1 MVVRIMAA
9 PALLVLAALPVAA
22 PQAQTPLP
30 DVNITAPAPPSRQKG
45 FTPYTS
51 HTRVEED
58 KWPAMP
64 CTGGL
69 SRIDMGPG
77 GKCQYGGAIET
88 FMAMAGRSTVDVQCD
103 ISHQLVIADAGGY
116 QIEAD
121 VLIFDPYKIVSGPA
135 TGHLD
140 KWCYIWSGYRDIPAE
155 FYDMNQVARRG
166 TAWRNLVKADNQ
178 STIEFNEGPHACIA
192 VERLGPPW
200 HGGYVWSVH
209 ATICRPTNAPLTGAD
224 IDAVFGMMKLQVY
237 DPVGNLAG
245 PPANPRTSATR

>member
-1 MVVRIMAA
+1 MVMRIMAA
-9 PALLVLAALPVAA
+9 LVPLVLGVLPAFAQQV
-22 PQAQTPLP
+22 QTPLP
-30 DVNITAPAPPSRQKG
+30 DVNVTAPAPPSRQKG

-58 KWPAMP
+58 KWPVIP

-69 SRIDMGPG
+69 SRAELGPV
-77 GKCQYGGAIET
+77 GKCQYGGATET
-88 FMAMAGRSTVDVQCD
+88 FQAMAGRSNFDVQCD
-103 ISHQLVIADAGGY
+103 ISHQLVIADTGTY

-121 VLIFDPYKIVSGPA
+121 VLIFDPYKIVAGPA

-140 KWCYIWSGYRDIPAE
+140 KWCFIWSGYRDMPDE

-166 TAWRNLVKADNQ
+166 AAWRNLVKGDNQ
-178 STIEFNEGPHACIA
+178 STIEFNDGPRSCIA

-200 HGGYVWSVH
+200 HGGYVWVVH
-209 ATICRPTNAPLTGAD
+209 ATICRPTAAALTAAD

-245 PPANPRTSATR
+245 PPANLRSAAAR